1 MRISFPVS
9 FAQLN
14 LTPLLPEFAERY
26 PELNFELVLT
36 DAILDLVAEL
46 LDLLSVLV
54 PWKIPH

>member
-36 DAILDLVAEL
+36 DAILTGFGC
-46 LDLLSVLV
+46 
-54 PWKIPH
+54 